1 MEEQRRVAVVT
12 GGNRGLGFG
21 VAKALA
27 EHGHRVVLTARNPEH
42 AEVAAQELAR
52 ENLDV
57 VHFKLDVTKPAEA
70 ARLAA
75 FINEHYERIDAL
87 INNAGV
93 LPDGRNTPD
102 YSVMMA
108 DPELVLKTFDTNTLG
123 ALRVT
128 QALLPLMKAQNSG
141 NIVNVSSG
149 MGALTDMRGGSPAYR
164 LSKVSLNALTRI
176 FAAELAGTGIKVNS
190 VCPGWVRTDLG
201 GPHATRS
208 VEDGV
213 KGILWAAML
222 DESGPSGGFFR
233 DAQPIDW

>member
-1 MEEQRRVAVVT
+1 
-12 GGNRGLGFG
+12 LGFG
-21 VAKALA
+21 VSKALA
-27 EHGHRVVLTARNPEH
+27 EQGYRVVLKARKPE
-42 AEVAAQELAR
+42 AAAVAAQELAR
-52 ENLDV
+52 EDLDV
-57 VHFKLDVTKPAEA
+57 AHFKLDVTNAAEA

-87 INNAGV
+87 VNNAGV
-93 LPDGRNTPD
+93 LPDGRSTPD

-108 DPELVLKTFDTNTLG
+108 DPALVLKTFDTNTLG

-128 QALLPLMKAQNSG
+128 QALLPLMKAQGSG

-164 LSKVSLNALTRI
+164 LSKTALNALTRV
-176 FAAELAGTGIKVNS
+176 FAAELEGTGIKINS
-190 VCPGWVRTDLG
+190 VCPGWVRTELG

-222 DESGPSGGFFR
+222 GEDGPSGGFFR